1 MTDLQIGLALVGV
14 LAVAAVLAYNWLQ
27 ERRAKRAAER
37 AFGSGH
43 ADVLLDE
50 PQGRREPTLG
60 GPPATRAAAAQAPQ
74 AEPDPRVDYIMEL
87 SARGALAAPLLRE
100 LWAPIELRFAG
111 RALLRVAGDRARAS
125 LQIVSRAGVVSD
137 AELLEFRSGV
147 ETLAA
152 KAGATVSAPEMR
164 EALDAAR
171 RLDRTCADAD
181 IQIALH
187 VVGLSETPDL
197 ADNDFQ
203 VERRADGVTLALD
216 VARTPEPERAYEAMA
231 RTGLQLAAAAGGRL
245 VDDNG
250 AALDERALAAIGAQ
264 LGAVRQMLAGQGIEP
279 GSPLAL
285 RLFS

>member
-60 GPPATRAAAAQAPQ
+60 GPTRAAGAQAPQ
-74 AEPDPRVDYIMEL
+74 AEPDPRVDYIMDL
-87 SARGALAAPLLRE
+87 SAPGALAGPLLRE

-111 RALLRVAGDRARAS
+111 RALLRVAGDRARAA

-152 KAGATVSAPEMR
+152 KAGAMVSAPEMR

-197 ADNDFQ
+197 EDRDFQ
-203 VERRADGVTLALD
+203 VQRRADGVTLALD

-231 RTGLQLAAAAGGRL
+231 RTGLQLAAAGGGRL

-250 AALDERALAAIGAQ
+250 AALDERALASIGAQ